1 MKLKEKKMKR
11 THFAKQLNENII
23 GQNVN
28 VAGWIE
34 DIRDIGKIIFLV
46 IRDITG
52 PIQVIVN
59 PKKFPRIKEIPRQ
72 SSIIISGEIQ
82 KSKSKEMR
90 VELRLEEIGET
101 FYAKHPLPIDPT
113 GRLESAM
120 DKRLDSRA
128 LDLRN
133 ENVSNLFIIRSI
145 ALEII
150 RKTLREQ
157 LFIEV
162 NTPKI
167 IGSASEGGANLF
179 EFDYFK
185 KKAYLAQSPQLYKE
199 QLILAMDRVFEIAP
213 YFRAENSNT
222 VRHLTEFYSVDIEA
236 AFLDYY
242 DIMEIMEQ
250 LIKNILAGLK
260 NTGLLD
266 LKGNDFIRN
275 SLANKFERLPYNK
288 CIEELQKNDEKVEY
302 GDDLSDSS
310 LRTLGQLH
318 QGFYFI
324 TEWPLK
330 LKPFYIL
337 ENDRDPFLSNSFDLQ
352 IGYLELI
359 SGGSRQHDPHK
370 IKSRLKEQGLNPDNF
385 SQHLKVFEWGMPPHA
400 GCGLGLDRLIMSLTG
415 SLNVREVVLYPRDPD
430 RISP

>member
-11 THFAKQLNENII
+11 THFAKQLNEDII

-59 PKKFPRIKEIPRQ
+59 PKKFPGIKEIPRQ

-90 VELRLEEIGET
+90 VELQLEEIGET

-385 SQHLKVFEWGMPPHA
+385 SQHLKVFDWGMPPHA

>member
-11 THFAKQLNENII
+11 THFAKQLNEDII

-59 PKKFPRIKEIPRQ
+59 PKKFPGIKEIPRQ

-337 ENDRDPFLSNSFDLQ
+337 ENERDPFLSNSFDLQ

>member
-1 MKLKEKKMKR
+1 MKR
-11 THFAKQLNENII
+11 THFAKQLNEDII

-59 PKKFPRIKEIPRQ
+59 PKKFPGIKEIPRQ

-266 LKGNDFIRN
+266 LKGNNFIRN

-337 ENDRDPFLSNSFDLQ
+337 ENERDPFLSNSFDLQ

-370 IKSRLKEQGLNPDNF
+370 IKSRLKEQGLNPNNF
-385 SQHLKVFEWGMPPHA
+385 SQHLKVFDWGMPPHA

-415 SLNVREVVLYPRDPD
+415 CLNVREVVLYPRDPD

>member
-1 MKLKEKKMKR
+1 MKR
-11 THFAKQLNENII
+11 THFAKQLQESQI
-23 GQNVN
+23 GQKAN
-28 VAGWIE
+28 VAGWLE
-34 DIRDIGKIIFLV
+34 DIRDIGKIIFLI

-52 PIQVIVN
+52 PIQIIAD
-59 PKKFPRIKEIPRQ
+59 PKEFPQIKEIPRQ
-72 SSIIISGEIQ
+72 SSIILSGEIQ
-82 KSKSKEMR
+82 KSKAKENPI
-90 VELRLEEIGET
+90 ELRLKEIGEIY
-101 FYAKHPLPIDPT
+101 YAVHPLPIDPT

-120 DKRLDSRA
+120 DKRLDARA

-133 ENVSNLFIIRSI
+133 ENVSKLFKARSLS
-145 ALEII
+145 LEII
-150 RKTLREQ
+150 RKTLRDQ

-185 KKAYLAQSPQLYKE
+185 QKAYLAQSPQLYKE

-250 LIKNILAGLK
+250 LIKNIMEEINNFGLIDLTK
-260 NTGLLD
+260 NEPLRRAV
-266 LKGNDFIRN
+266 N
-275 SLANKFERLPYNK
+275 NKFEKINYYN
-288 CIEELQKNDEKVEY
+288 CIDELKKNDDKVDY
-302 GDDLSDSS
+302 GDDLSDLS
-310 LRTLGQLH
+310 LRKLGQLH
-318 QGFYFI
+318 PGFYFI

-337 ENDRDPFLSNSFDLQ
+337 ENEHDPFLSNSFDLQ

-359 SGGSRQHDPHK
+359 SGGSRQHDPNK
-370 IKSRLKEQGLNPDNF
+370 IRNRLREQGLNPNHF
-385 SQHLKVFEWGMPPHA
+385 SEHLKTFDWGMPPHA
-400 GCGLGLDRLIMSLTG
+400 GCGLGLDRLLMTLTG
-415 SLNVREVVLYPRDPD
+415 SLNVREVVLYPRDPN

>member
-11 THFAKQLNENII
+11 THFAKQLNEDII

-59 PKKFPRIKEIPRQ
+59 PKKFPGIKEIPRQ

>member
-1 MKLKEKKMKR
+1 MKR
-11 THFAKQLNENII
+11 THFAKQLNEEII

-59 PKKFPRIKEIPRQ
+59 PKKFPQINEIPRQ

-82 KSKSKEMR
+82 KSKSKEMK

-120 DKRLDSRA
+120 DKRLDARA

-133 ENVSNLFIIRSI
+133 ENVSNMFIIRSI

-250 LIKNILAGLK
+250 LIKNIIVGIR
-260 NTGLLD
+260 NTGLLN
-266 LKGNDFIRN
+266 LKENIFIQN
-275 SLANKFERLPYNK
+275 TLEKKFERLTYNN
-288 CIEELQKNDEKVEY
+288 CIEELRKNDEKVEY

-310 LRTLGQLH
+310 LRKLGQLH

-337 ENDRDPFLSNSFDLQ
+337 ENERDPFLSNSFDLQ

-359 SGGSRQHDPHK
+359 SGGSRQHDPDK
-370 IKSRLKEQGLNPDNF
+370 IRSRLKEQGLNPNNF
-385 SQHLKVFEWGMPPHA
+385 SQHLKVFDWGMPPHA

>member
-11 THFAKQLNENII
+11 THFAKQLNEDII

-59 PKKFPRIKEIPRQ
+59 PKKFPGIKEIPRQ

-266 LKGNDFIRN
+266 LKGNNFIRN
-275 SLANKFERLPYNK
+275 SLANKFERLTYNK

-337 ENDRDPFLSNSFDLQ
+337 ENERDPFLSNSFDLQ

-359 SGGSRQHDPHK
+359 SGGSRQHDPQK
-370 IKSRLKEQGLNPDNF
+370 IKSRLKEQGLNPNNF
-385 SQHLKVFEWGMPPHA
+385 SQHLKVFDWGMPPHA

>member
-1 MKLKEKKMKR
+1 MKR
-11 THFAKQLNENII
+11 THFAKQLKEEHI
-23 GQNVN
+23 GQKVN

-34 DIRDIGKIIFLV
+34 DIRDIGKIIFL
-46 IRDITG
+46 ILRDMTG
-52 PIQVIVN
+52 PIQIIVD
-59 PKKFPRIKEIPRQ
+59 PKKFTQINEIPRQ
-72 SSIIISGEIQ
+72 SSIIMSGEIQ
-82 KSKSKEMR
+82 KGKSKEME
-90 VELRLEEIGET
+90 VELKLEEIGEI

-120 DKRLDSRA
+120 DKRLDARA

-133 ENVSNLFIIRSI
+133 ENVSKLFIIRSI
-145 ALEII
+145 ALEVI
-150 RKTLREQ
+150 RKTLRDE
-157 LFIEV
+157 LFTEV

-236 AFLDYY
+236 AFLDYH

-250 LIKNILAGLK
+250 LIKNIIVGIK
-260 NTGLLD
+260 NTGLIDIKKTD
-266 LKGNDFIRN
+266 LVQK
-275 SLANKFERLPYNK
+275 AMENKFERLTYNN
-288 CIEELQKNDEKVEY
+288 CIEELKKNDEKVEY
-302 GDDLSDSS
+302 GDDLSDLS
-310 LRTLGQLH
+310 LRKLGQLH

-337 ENDRDPFLSNSFDLQ
+337 ENERDPFLSNSFDLQ

-359 SGGSRQHDPHK
+359 SGGSRQHDTHK
-370 IKSRLKEQGLNPDNF
+370 IRSRLKEQGLNPNNF
-385 SQHLKVFEWGMPPHA
+385 LDHLKVFDWGMPPHA

-415 SLNVREVVLYPRDPD
+415 TLNVREVVLYPRDPD

>member
-1 MKLKEKKMKR
+1 MKR
-11 THFAKQLNENII
+11 THFAKQLNEKII

-46 IRDITG
+46 IRDVTG

-59 PKKFPRIKEIPRQ
+59 PKKFPQINEIPRQ

-82 KSKSKEMR
+82 KSKSKEMK

-120 DKRLDSRA
+120 DKRLDARA

-150 RKTLREQ
+150 RKTLRDE

-236 AFLDYY
+236 AFLDYR

-250 LIKNILAGLK
+250 LIKNIITGIK

-266 LKGNDFIRN
+266 LKENDLVRN
-275 SLANKFERLPYNK
+275 TLLENKFEKLTYNN
-288 CIEELQKNDEKVEY
+288 CIEELNKNDQKVEY
-302 GDDLSDSS
+302 GDDLSDLS
-310 LRTLGQLH
+310 LRKLGQLH
-318 QGFYFI
+318 PGFYFI

-337 ENDRDPFLSNSFDLQ
+337 ENERDPFLSNSFDLQ

-370 IKSRLKEQGLNPDNF
+370 IRSRLKEQDLNPNNF
-385 SQHLKVFEWGMPPHA
+385 SQHLKVFDWGMPPHA

-415 SLNVREVVLYPRDPD
+415 TLNVREVVLYPRDPD

>member
-11 THFAKQLNENII
+11 THFAKQLNEDII

-59 PKKFPRIKEIPRQ
+59 PKKFPGIKEIPRQ

-90 VELRLEEIGET
+90 VELQLEEIGET

-337 ENDRDPFLSNSFDLQ
+337 ENERDPFLSNSFDLQ

-370 IKSRLKEQGLNPDNF
+370 IKSRLKAQGLNPNNF
-385 SQHLKVFEWGMPPHA
+385 SQHLKVFDWGMPPHA

>member
-1 MKLKEKKMKR
+1 MKR
-11 THFAKQLNENII
+11 THFAKQLKEEHI
-23 GQNVN
+23 GQKVN

-34 DIRDIGKIIFLV
+34 DIRDIGKIIFL
-46 IRDITG
+46 ILRDMTG
-52 PIQVIVN
+52 PIQIIVD
-59 PKKFPRIKEIPRQ
+59 PKKFTQINEIPRQ
-72 SSIIISGEIQ
+72 SSIIMSGEIQ
-82 KSKSKEMR
+82 KGKSKEME
-90 VELRLEEIGET
+90 VELRLEEIGEI

-120 DKRLDSRA
+120 DKRLDARA

-133 ENVSNLFIIRSI
+133 ENVSKLFIIRSI
-145 ALEII
+145 ALEVI
-150 RKTLREQ
+150 RKTLRDE
-157 LFIEV
+157 LFTEV

-236 AFLDYY
+236 AFLDYH

-250 LIKNILAGLK
+250 LIKNIIVGIK
-260 NTGLLD
+260 NTGLIDIKKTNLVQ
-266 LKGNDFIRN
+266 K
-275 SLANKFERLPYNK
+275 AMENKFERLTYNN
-288 CIEELQKNDEKVEY
+288 CIEELKKNDEKVEY
-302 GDDLSDSS
+302 GDDLSDLS
-310 LRTLGQLH
+310 LRKLGQLH

-337 ENDRDPFLSNSFDLQ
+337 ENERDPFLSNSFDLQ

-359 SGGSRQHDPHK
+359 SGGSRQHDTHK
-370 IKSRLKEQGLNPDNF
+370 IRSRLKEQGLNPNNF
-385 SQHLKVFEWGMPPHA
+385 LDHLKVFDWGMPPHA

-415 SLNVREVVLYPRDPD
+415 TLNVREVVLYPRDPD

>member
-11 THFAKQLNENII
+11 THFAKQLNEDII

-59 PKKFPRIKEIPRQ
+59 PKKFPGIKEIPRQ

-266 LKGNDFIRN
+266 LKGNNFIRN
-275 SLANKFERLPYNK
+275 SLANKFERFPYNK

-337 ENDRDPFLSNSFDLQ
+337 ENERDPFLSNSFDLQ

-385 SQHLKVFEWGMPPHA
+385 SQHLKVFDWGMPPHA

>member
-1 MKLKEKKMKR
+1 MKR
-11 THFAKQLNENII
+11 THFAKQLKEEHI
-23 GQNVN
+23 GQKVN

-34 DIRDIGKIIFLV
+34 DIRDIGKIIFL
-46 IRDITG
+46 ILRDMTG
-52 PIQVIVN
+52 PIQIIVD
-59 PKKFPRIKEIPRQ
+59 PKKFTQINEIPRQ
-72 SSIIISGEIQ
+72 SSIIMSGEIQ
-82 KSKSKEMR
+82 KGKSKEME
-90 VELRLEEIGET
+90 VELRLEEIGEI

-120 DKRLDSRA
+120 DKRLDARA

-133 ENVSNLFIIRSI
+133 ENVSKLFIIRSI
-145 ALEII
+145 ALEVI
-150 RKTLREQ
+150 RKTLRDE
-157 LFIEV
+157 LFTEV

-236 AFLDYY
+236 AFLDYH

-250 LIKNILAGLK
+250 LIKNIIVGIK
-260 NTGLLD
+260 NTGLIDIKKTD
-266 LKGNDFIRN
+266 LVQK
-275 SLANKFERLPYNK
+275 AMENKFERLTYNN
-288 CIEELQKNDEKVEY
+288 CIEELKKNDEKVEY
-302 GDDLSDSS
+302 GDDLSDLS
-310 LRTLGQLH
+310 LRKLGQLH

-337 ENDRDPFLSNSFDLQ
+337 ENERDPFLSNSFDLQ

-359 SGGSRQHDPHK
+359 SGGSRQHDTHK
-370 IKSRLKEQGLNPDNF
+370 IRSRLKEQGLNPNNF
-385 SQHLKVFEWGMPPHA
+385 LDHLKVFDWGMPPHA

-415 SLNVREVVLYPRDPD
+415 TLNVREVVLYPRDPD

>member
-1 MKLKEKKMKR
+1 
-11 THFAKQLNENII
+11 
-23 GQNVN
+23 
-28 VAGWIE
+28 
-34 DIRDIGKIIFLV
+34 LV
-46 IRDITG
+46 IRDVTG

-59 PKKFPRIKEIPRQ
+59 PKKFPQINEIPRQ

-82 KSKSKEMR
+82 KSKSKEMK

-120 DKRLDSRA
+120 DKRLDARA

-150 RKTLREQ
+150 RKTLRDE

-236 AFLDYY
+236 AFLDYR

-250 LIKNILAGLK
+250 LIKNIITGIK

-266 LKGNDFIRN
+266 LKENDLVRN
-275 SLANKFERLPYNK
+275 TLLENKFEKLTYNN
-288 CIEELQKNDEKVEY
+288 CIEELNKNDQKVEY
-302 GDDLSDSS
+302 GDDLSDLS
-310 LRTLGQLH
+310 LRKLGQLH
-318 QGFYFI
+318 PGFYFI

-337 ENDRDPFLSNSFDLQ
+337 ENERDPFLSNSFDLQ

-370 IKSRLKEQGLNPDNF
+370 IRSRLKEQDLNPNNF
-385 SQHLKVFEWGMPPHA
+385 SQHLKVFDWGMPPHA

-415 SLNVREVVLYPRDPD
+415 TLNVREVVLYPRDPD

>member
-1 MKLKEKKMKR
+1 MKR
-11 THFAKQLNENII
+11 THFAKQLKEEHI
-23 GQNVN
+23 GQKVN

-34 DIRDIGKIIFLV
+34 DIRDIGKIIFL
-46 IRDITG
+46 ILRDMTG
-52 PIQVIVN
+52 PIQIIVD
-59 PKKFPRIKEIPRQ
+59 PKKFTQINEIPRQ
-72 SSIIISGEIQ
+72 SSIIMSGEIQ
-82 KSKSKEMR
+82 KGKSKEME
-90 VELRLEEIGET
+90 VELRLEEIGEI

-120 DKRLDSRA
+120 DKRLDARA

-133 ENVSNLFIIRSI
+133 ENVSKLFIIRSI
-145 ALEII
+145 ALEVI
-150 RKTLREQ
+150 RKTLRDE
-157 LFIEV
+157 LFTEV

-236 AFLDYY
+236 AFLDYH

-250 LIKNILAGLK
+250 LIKNIIVGIK
-260 NTGLLD
+260 NTGLIDIKKTD
-266 LKGNDFIRN
+266 LVQK
-275 SLANKFERLPYNK
+275 AMENKFERLTYNN
-288 CIEELQKNDEKVEY
+288 CIEELKKNDEKVEY
-302 GDDLSDSS
+302 GDDLSDLS
-310 LRTLGQLH
+310 LRKLGQLH

-337 ENDRDPFLSNSFDLQ
+337 ENERDPFLSNSFDLQ
-352 IGYLELI
+352 INYLELI
-359 SGGSRQHDPHK
+359 SGGSRQHDTHK
-370 IKSRLKEQGLNPDNF
+370 IRSRLKEQGLNPNNF
-385 SQHLKVFEWGMPPHA
+385 LDHLKVFDWGMPPHA

-415 SLNVREVVLYPRDPD
+415 TLNVREVVLYPRDPD

>member
-1 MKLKEKKMKR
+1 MKR
-11 THFAKQLNENII
+11 THFAKQLKEEHI
-23 GQNVN
+23 GQKVN

-34 DIRDIGKIIFLV
+34 DIRDIGKIIFL
-46 IRDITG
+46 ILRDMTG
-52 PIQVIVN
+52 PIQIIVD
-59 PKKFPRIKEIPRQ
+59 PKKFTQINEIPRQ
-72 SSIIISGEIQ
+72 SSIIMSGEIQ
-82 KSKSKEMR
+82 KSKSKEME
-90 VELRLEEIGET
+90 VELRLEEIGEI

-120 DKRLDSRA
+120 DKRLDARA

-133 ENVSNLFIIRSI
+133 ENVSKLFIIRSI
-145 ALEII
+145 ALEVI
-150 RKTLREQ
+150 RKTLRDE
-157 LFIEV
+157 LFTEV

-236 AFLDYY
+236 AFLDYH

-250 LIKNILAGLK
+250 LIKNIIVGIK
-260 NTGLLD
+260 NTGLIDIKKTD
-266 LKGNDFIRN
+266 LVQK
-275 SLANKFERLPYNK
+275 AMENKFERLTYNN
-288 CIEELQKNDEKVEY
+288 CIEELKKNDEKVEY
-302 GDDLSDSS
+302 GDDLSDLS
-310 LRTLGQLH
+310 LRKLGQLH

-337 ENDRDPFLSNSFDLQ
+337 ENERDPFLSNSFDLQ

-359 SGGSRQHDPHK
+359 SGGSRQHDTHK
-370 IKSRLKEQGLNPDNF
+370 IRSRLKEQGLNPNNF
-385 SQHLKVFEWGMPPHA
+385 LEHLKVFDWGMPPHA

-415 SLNVREVVLYPRDPD
+415 TLNVREVVLYPRDPD

>member
-1 MKLKEKKMKR
+1 MKR
-11 THFAKQLNENII
+11 THYAKQLQESYI
-23 GQNVN
+23 GQKAN

-34 DIRDIGKIIFLV
+34 DVRDIGKIIFLI

-52 PIQVIVN
+52 PIQIIAD
-59 PKKFPRIKEIPRQ
+59 PKEFPQIKEIPRQ
-72 SSIIISGEIQ
+72 SSIILSGEIQ
-82 KSKSKEMR
+82 KSKAKENPI
-90 VELRLEEIGET
+90 EIRLKEIGDIY
-101 FYAKHPLPIDPT
+101 YAVHPLPIDPT
-113 GRLESAM
+113 GRLESAT
-120 DKRLDSRA
+120 DKRLDARA

-133 ENVSNLFIIRSI
+133 ENVSKLFKARSLS
-145 ALEII
+145 LEII
-150 RKTLREQ
+150 RKTLRDQ

-162 NTPKI
+162 NTPKV

-185 KKAYLAQSPQLYKE
+185 QKAYLAQSPQLYKE

-250 LIKNILAGLK
+250 LIKNIMEEINNFGLIDLTK
-260 NTGLLD
+260 NEPLRRAV
-266 LKGNDFIRN
+266 N
-275 SLANKFERLPYNK
+275 NKFEKITYYN
-288 CIEELQKNDEKVEY
+288 CIDELKKNDEKVDY
-302 GDDLSDSS
+302 GDDLSDLS
-310 LRTLGQLH
+310 LRKLGQLH
-318 QGFYFI
+318 PGFYFI

-337 ENDRDPFLSNSFDLQ
+337 ENEHDPFLSNSFDLQ

-359 SGGSRQHDPHK
+359 SGGSRQHDPNK
-370 IKSRLKEQGLNPDNF
+370 IRNRLREQGLNPNHF
-385 SQHLKVFEWGMPPHA
+385 SEHLKTFDWGMPPHA
-400 GCGLGLDRLIMSLTG
+400 GCGLGLDRLLMTLTG
-415 SLNVREVVLYPRDPD
+415 SLNVREVVLYPRDPN

>member
-1 MKLKEKKMKR
+1 MKR
-11 THFAKQLNENII
+11 THFAKQLKEEHI
-23 GQNVN
+23 GQKVN

-34 DIRDIGKIIFLV
+34 DIRDIGKIIFL
-46 IRDITG
+46 ILRDMTG
-52 PIQVIVN
+52 PIQIIVD
-59 PKKFPRIKEIPRQ
+59 PKKFTQINEIPRQ
-72 SSIIISGEIQ
+72 SSIIMSGEIQ
-82 KSKSKEMR
+82 KGKSKEME
-90 VELRLEEIGET
+90 VELKLEEIGEI

-120 DKRLDSRA
+120 DKRLDARA

-133 ENVSNLFIIRSI
+133 ENVSKLFIIRSI
-145 ALEII
+145 ALEVI
-150 RKTLREQ
+150 RKTLRDE
-157 LFIEV
+157 LFTEV

-236 AFLDYY
+236 AFLDYH

-250 LIKNILAGLK
+250 LIKNIIVGIK
-260 NTGLLD
+260 NTGLIDIKKTNLVQ
-266 LKGNDFIRN
+266 K
-275 SLANKFERLPYNK
+275 AMENKFERLTYNN
-288 CIEELQKNDEKVEY
+288 CIEELKKNDEKVEY
-302 GDDLSDSS
+302 GDDLSDLS
-310 LRTLGQLH
+310 LRKLGQLH

-337 ENDRDPFLSNSFDLQ
+337 ENERDPFLSNSFDLQ

-359 SGGSRQHDPHK
+359 SGGSRQHDTHK
-370 IKSRLKEQGLNPDNF
+370 IRSRLKEQGLNPNNF
-385 SQHLKVFEWGMPPHA
+385 LDHLKVFDWGMPPHA

-415 SLNVREVVLYPRDPD
+415 TLNVREVVLYPRDPD